1 MYTINVSTN
10 LVINLQVVLLLLF
23 SVMLVVVSVGKYC
36 EHSAV
41 CGGCVCR

>member
-23 SVMLVVVSVGKYC
+23 SVMLNWVIDSFSFTRENNFKY
-36 EHSAV
+36 
-41 CGGCVCR
+41 

>member
-23 SVMLVVVSVGKYC
+23 SVMLNWVIDSFSFTTENNFKY
-36 EHSAV
+36 
-41 CGGCVCR
+41 